1 MMYQDTADGEFSCVK
16 TRLAM
21 HLVRHPEEQV
31 GFVGV
36 LDSASFTKFG
46 NQQMSKP
53 GDRSRLASREFF
65 EIKPNVVK
73 ERKEMVGEKVRTLS
87 GIKSKYEYVCCP
99 NGKVGA
105 VYPCSVTCILSRLCG
120 GAIHAAALPASI

>member
-1 MMYQDTADGEFSCVK
+1 MQFVW
-16 TRLAM
+16 
-21 HLVRHPEEQV
+21 HPEEQV

-36 LDSASFTKFG
+36 LDSASFTRFG

-53 GDRSRLASREFF
+53 GDRSRLVSREFI
-65 EIKPNVVK
+65 EIKPNAVK
-73 ERKEMVGEKVRTLS
+73 ERKEMVGEKVRTLN

-105 VYPCSVTCILSRLCG
+105 LYHPCTLRCILSRLCG
-120 GAIHAAALPASI
+120 GAIHAAALPVSI

>member
-1 MMYQDTADGEFSCVK
+1 
-16 TRLAM
+16 M

-31 GFVGV
+31 GYVGV

-53 GDRSRLASREFF
+53 SDRSRLVSREFI
-65 EIKPNVVK
+65 EIKPNVVN
-73 ERKEMVGEKVRTLS
+73 

-99 NGKVGA
+99 NGKVRA
-105 VYPCSVTCILSRLCG
+105 VYPCTLRCILSRLFG
-120 GAIHAAALPASI
+120 GAIHAAALPVSI

>member
-1 MMYQDTADGEFSCVK
+1 
-16 TRLAM
+16 M
-21 HLVRHPEEQV
+21 HLIRHPEEQV

-53 GDRSRLASREFF
+53 SDRSRLVSREFI

-73 ERKEMVGEKVRTLS
+73 ERKEMLGEKVHTLN

-99 NGKVGA
+99 NGKVRA
-105 VYPCSVTCILSRLCG
+105 VYPCTLRCILSRLCG
-120 GAIHAAALPASI
+120 GAIHAAALPVSI

>member
-1 MMYQDTADGEFSCVK
+1 
-16 TRLAM
+16 M
-21 HLVRHPEEQV
+21 HLVWHPEEQV
-31 GFVGV
+31 GYVGV

-53 GDRSRLASREFF
+53 SDRSRLVSREFI

-73 ERKEMVGEKVRTLS
+73 ERKEMLGEKVHTLN

-99 NGKVGA
+99 NGKVRA
-105 VYPCSVTCILSRLCG
+105 VYPVLLDVSYLGYVEALSML
-120 GAIHAAALPASI
+120 LPSLSQYDMV